1 MLVLSFW
8 ENWRQFHDAYSTIA
22 SCISL
27 HVFCKFVAI
36 HLDVQFIICAG
47 IVWSSM
53 ASYNEIGVLLYV
65 FG

>member
-1 MLVLSFW
+1 MLVQFLW
-8 ENWRQFHDAYSTIA
+8 ENWRQFRDAYSTIA

-27 HVFCKFVAI
+27 HVFCKVVAI
-36 HLDVQFIICAG
+36 YLDVQFIICAG

-53 ASYNEIGVLLYV
+53 ASYNEIVVLLSV